1 MENLSRTIE
10 TIFLRQNPEDIIQGL
25 YRMEGIDW
33 LSGPSDS
40 SYVDIAETID
50 FSHNRDELKNID
62 SKSRI
67 VWFHPV
73 GERQLSGRNGNI
85 FYSLPSSS
93 LYNSVNIAERSSHGV
108 HIRK

>member
-25 YRMEGIDW
+25 YRMEGTDW

-50 FSHNRDELKNID
+50 YR
-62 SKSRI
+62 
-67 VWFHPV
+67 
-73 GERQLSGRNGNI
+73 
-85 FYSLPSSS
+85 
-93 LYNSVNIAERSSHGV
+93 
-108 HIRK
+108 HI